1 MALDIKNKG
10 LFDAKESH
18 WVNFRLFWTM
28 NAPSFYFLKE
38 TSANLGMFQG
48 KITLGSNQIRE
59 TVCQK
64 QLQQSHLLWPLVYQL
79 AQILHLLQVILS
91 QNQHRLLLSQRHKN
105 TNNLSTSKFNQ
116 EPNRVLGTPQMGAN
130 GCVPC

>member
-18 WVNFRLFWTM
+18 WVNFRLFWAT
-28 NAPSFYFLKE
+28 NASSFYFLKE
-38 TSANLGMFQG
+38 TSANLCMFQG

-64 QLQQSHLLWPLVYQL
+64 QLQQPHLLWSLAYQL
-79 AQILHLLQVILS
+79 VQILHLLQAHLS
-91 QNQHRLLLSQRHKN
+91 QHQSQLLQSQQHKS

-116 EPNRVLGTPQMGAN
+116 EPDRVLGAPQMAAN